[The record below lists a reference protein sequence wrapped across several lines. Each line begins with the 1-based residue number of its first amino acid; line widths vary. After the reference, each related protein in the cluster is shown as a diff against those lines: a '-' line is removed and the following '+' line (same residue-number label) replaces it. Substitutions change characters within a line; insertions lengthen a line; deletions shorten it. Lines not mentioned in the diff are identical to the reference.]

1 MLRRIKDNQARWE
14 CRNNGAA
21 SSNSAWG
28 MGGYAML
35 ILTGKLSLGVNRPD
49 AKKAHERVVACCTQ
63 S

>member
-1 MLRRIKDNQARWE
+1 MQEQWGSEFEFRLGHGWI
-14 CRNNGAA
+14 RNV
-21 SSNSAWG
+21 
-28 MGGYAML
+28 